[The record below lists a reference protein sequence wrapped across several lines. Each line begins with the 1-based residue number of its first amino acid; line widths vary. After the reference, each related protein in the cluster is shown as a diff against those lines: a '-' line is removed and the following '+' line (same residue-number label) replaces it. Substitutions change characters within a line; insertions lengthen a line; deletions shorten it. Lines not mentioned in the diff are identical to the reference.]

1 MNNSDNEEYKE
12 ASKNLQHNLY
22 YEEETLT
29 IIISLCRNYKTR
41 NSNKHFLRNLIETIH
56 ILLKMLEK
64 FSEENQHLY
73 TRKQKNVKKKNEDDG
88 ILNLFIFIIYK
99 KLAINYK

>member
-1 MNNSDNEEYKE
+1 MSDSDDENYRE

-22 YEEETLT
+22 YEEETLN
-29 IIISLCRNYKTR
+29 IIINLCRNYKTR

-64 FSEENQHLY
+64 FSKENKYLY
-73 TRKQKNVKKKNEDDG
+73 TRKQKAIRKKNENG
-88 ILNLFIFIIYK
+88 I
-99 KLAINYK
+99 

>member
-1 MNNSDNEEYKE
+1 MNNSDDPDYKE

-22 YEEETLT
+22 YEEETLN

-64 FSEENQHLY
+64 FSEENKYLY
-73 TRKQKNVKKKNEDDG
+73 TRKQKTVKKKNDEENGKFTD
-88 ILNLFIFIIYK
+88 IFKY
-99 KLAINYK
+99 